1 MPQVVVF
8 LVVVVLVVAVV
19 CCGVG
24 VGVGVVDFIGPA
36 FVTNAVGC
44 VAAV

>member
-8 LVVVVLVVAVV
+8 LVVVVLVVVVV
-19 CCGVG
+19 CCG